1 MNSKRVKQI
10 IGVGVIVVVI
20 AGVIFMFTRLNKP
33 AEPVQEMQTQ
43 PQFMTEETVDDPALV
58 EEERKWEEVIPSE
71 EMTLKTIT
79 DTYLHVQP
87 FSDTDTLVKVPMHS
101 EFIEEATC
109 YQGSIP
115 LNWSKVTY
123 NGTTGYVELCDTEYV
138 LPEVEE
144 ELPEVPEEQEGVSDE
159 EQHSIVTPK
168 EEEATPTPESEPTE
182 GEEPTAE
189 QEPTQTPEQ
198 TSTPEPTPAPKAETP
213 KADTPTAET
222 QPSPAPTQN
231 PNVTTKTEEQKRA
244 ETQQSAIDYLK
255 SMGGT
260 DISEMPRAE
269 TSDRVGNGTH
279 FGDLQ

>member
-87 FSDTDTLVKVPMHS
+87 FSDTDTSVKVPMHS

-109 YQGSIP
+109 
-115 LNWSKVTY
+115 
-123 NGTTGYVELCDTEYV
+123 
-138 LPEVEE
+138 
-144 ELPEVPEEQEGVSDE
+144 
-159 EQHSIVTPK
+159 
-168 EEEATPTPESEPTE
+168 
-182 GEEPTAE
+182 
-189 QEPTQTPEQ
+189 
-198 TSTPEPTPAPKAETP
+198 
-213 KADTPTAET
+213 
-222 QPSPAPTQN
+222 
-231 PNVTTKTEEQKRA
+231 
-244 ETQQSAIDYLK
+244 
-255 SMGGT
+255 
-260 DISEMPRAE
+260 
-269 TSDRVGNGTH
+269 
-279 FGDLQ
+279 F

>member
-1 MNSKRVKQI
+1 MQNKRVKQI

-33 AEPVQEMQTQ
+33 AEPVQEMQAA
-43 PQFMTEETVDDPALV
+43 PKFMTEETVDDPALV
-58 EEERKWEEVIPSE
+58 EEERTWEEVIPSE

-87 FSDTDTLVKVPMHS
+87 FSDTDTTIKVPINS

-109 YQGSIP
+109 FQGSVP

-138 LPEVEE
+138 LPEIEE

-168 EEEATPTPESEPTE
+168 EEETQPEAEPTEEPETEPTPTPEP
-182 GEEPTAE
+182 
-189 QEPTQTPEQ
+189 
-198 TSTPEPTPAPKAETP
+198 TPEPTPAPKEEAP
-213 KADTPTAET
+213 KAEAQPT
-222 QPSPAPTQN
+222 PAPTQN
-231 PNVTTKTEEQKRA
+231 PNVTVKTEEQKRA

-255 SMGGT
+255 SMGGV
-260 DISEMPRAE
+260 SESEIPQGT

-279 FGDLQ
+279 FGDAQ

>member
-79 DTYLHVQP
+79 DTYLHIQP
-87 FSDTDTLVKVPMHS
+87 FSDTDTLVKVPINS

-109 YQGSIP
+109 FQGSVP

-168 EEEATPTPESEPTE
+168 EEEATSTPESEPTATPQPT
-182 GEEPTAE
+182 EEPKTEA
-189 QEPTQTPEQ
+189 
-198 TSTPEPTPAPKAETP
+198 TPAPTATP
-213 KADTPTAET
+213 KAEA
-222 QPSPAPTQN
+222 QPSTAPTQN
-231 PNVTTKTEEQKRA
+231 PNVTTKTEADKQA
-244 ETQQSAIDYLK
+244 ELQQQALEKLK
-255 SMGGT
+255 SLGFTETPPTTDRGLVGG
-260 DISEMPRAE
+260 S
-269 TSDRVGNGTH
+269 GTGTKY
-279 FGDLQ
+279 GDLQ

>member
-1 MNSKRVKQI
+1 MSSKKVKQI
-10 IGVGVIVVVI
+10 IGIGVIIVVI
-20 AGVIFMFTRLNKP
+20 AGVVFLFTRLNKP
-33 AEPVQEMQTQ
+33 VEEPEPMQTT
-43 PQFMTEETVDDPALV
+43 PKFMTEETVDDPALV

-87 FSDTDTLVKVPMHS
+87 FSDTDTLVKVPMNS

-109 YQGSIP
+109 FQGSIP
-115 LNWSKVTY
+115 LNWSRVTY
-123 NGTTGYVELCDTEYV
+123 NGTTGYIELCDTEYV
-138 LPEVEE
+138 LPEIEE

-168 EEEATPTPESEPTE
+168 EDETPTPEAEPTE
-182 GEEPTAE
+182 EPKTEPT
-189 QEPTQTPEQ
+189 P
-198 TSTPEPTPAPKAETP
+198 TPEPTPEPKEEAPKAE
-213 KADTPTAET
+213 AQPT
-222 QPSPAPTQN
+222 PTQN

-255 SMGGT
+255 SMGGV
-260 DISEMPRAE
+260 SESEIPQGT

-279 FGDLQ
+279 FGDAQ

>member
-43 PQFMTEETVDDPALV
+43 PQFMTEETVSDPALV

-109 YQGSIP
+109 FQGSVP

-123 NGTTGYVELCDTEYV
+123 NGVTGYVELCDTEYV

-144 ELPEVPEEQEGVSDE
+144 ELPEVPEGQEGVSDE

-168 EEEATPTPESEPTE
+168 EDLTPTSESEPTE

-189 QEPTQTPEQ
+189 QEPTPTPEQ
-198 TSTPEPTPAPKAETP
+198 TSTPEPTPAPKAEAQP
-213 KADTPTAET
+213 TPTPT
-222 QPSPAPTQN
+222 QTQN

>member
-43 PQFMTEETVDDPALV
+43 PQFMTEETVTDPALV

-109 YQGSIP
+109 FQGSVP

-123 NGTTGYVELCDTEYV
+123 NGVTGYVELCDTEYV

-168 EEEATPTPESEPTE
+168 EEEATPTPETEPTE
-182 GEEPTAE
+182 GEEPIA
-189 QEPTQTPEQ
+189 EQ
-198 TSTPEPTPAPKAETP
+198 TSTQESTPAPKEETPKAETP
-213 KADTPTAET
+213 KAET

-255 SMGGT
+255 SLGGT
-260 DISEMPRAE
+260 ELTPDNTNPSPMG
-269 TSDRVGNGTH
+269 TTVGNGTH
-279 FGDLQ
+279 YGDLQ

>member
-58 EEERKWEEVIPSE
+58 EEERKWEEVISSE

-109 YQGSIP
+109 FQGSVP

-123 NGTTGYVELCDTEYV
+123 NGVTGYVELCDTEYV

-168 EEEATPTPESEPTE
+168 EDLTPTPEAEPTE

-189 QEPTQTPEQ
+189 QEPTPTPEQ
-198 TSTPEPTPAPKAETP
+198 TSTPETTPAPKEETPKAETP
-213 KADTPTAET
+213 KAEA

-231 PNVTTKTEEQKRA
+231 PNVTTKTEEQKRV
-244 ETQQSAIDYLK
+244 ETQQSAIEHLK
-255 SMGGT
+255 SLGGT
-260 DISEMPRAE
+260 TELPIDNSGFGGFE
-269 TSDRVGNGTH
+269 GTGKH
-279 FGDLQ
+279 YGDLQ

>member
-43 PQFMTEETVDDPALV
+43 PQFMTEETVADPALV

-87 FSDTDTLVKVPMHS
+87 FSDTDTLVKVPINS

-109 YQGSIP
+109 FQGSVP

-123 NGTTGYVELCDTEYV
+123 NGVTGYVELCDTEYV

-144 ELPEVPEEQEGVSDE
+144 ELPEVPKEQEGVSDE

-168 EEEATPTPESEPTE
+168 EEEATSTPESEPTE
-182 GEEPTAE
+182 DEEPTTE
-189 QEPTQTPEQ
+189 QEPTTTPEQ
-198 TSTPEPTPAPKAETP
+198 TSTPETTPAHKAETP
-213 KADTPTAET
+213 KAET

-231 PNVTTKTEEQKRA
+231 PNVTTKTEADKQA
-244 ETQQSAIDYLK
+244 EIQQQALEKLLSNGATLTPETTDRGLAHGGN
-255 SMGGT
+255 GGT
-260 DISEMPRAE
+260 
-269 TSDRVGNGTH
+269 GTKY
-279 FGDLQ
+279 GDLQ

>member
-43 PQFMTEETVDDPALV
+43 PQFMTEETVDDPSLV

-87 FSDTDTLVKVPMHS
+87 FSDTDVSVKVPMHS

-109 YQGSIP
+109 FQGSVP

-168 EEEATPTPESEPTE
+168 EEEATPTPETEPTE
-182 GEEPTAE
+182 DEEPEA
-189 QEPTQTPEQ
+189 EQ
-198 TSTPEPTPAPKAETP
+198 TSTPEPTPTPKEETPKAETP
-213 KADTPTAET
+213 KAEA
-222 QPSPAPTQN
+222 QPSLAPTQN

-260 DISEMPRAE
+260 DFNDGNVTNEGFHGFE
-269 TSDRVGNGTH
+269 GNGTKY
-279 FGDLQ
+279 GDLQ

>member
-10 IGVGVIVVVI
+10 IGVGVIVLVI
-20 AGVIFMFTRLNKP
+20 AGVVFLFTRLNKP
-33 AEPVQEMQTQ
+33 VEEPEPMQTA
-43 PQFMTEETVDDPALV
+43 PVFATEETVDNPALL
-58 EEERKWEEVIPSE
+58 EEERTWEEVIPSE

-87 FSDTDTLVKVPMHS
+87 FADTDTTIKVPINS

-109 YQGSIP
+109 FQGAVP

-168 EEEATPTPESEPTE
+168 EEEATSTPESEPTATPQPT
-182 GEEPTAE
+182 EEPKTEA
-189 QEPTQTPEQ
+189 
-198 TSTPEPTPAPKAETP
+198 TPAPKEEAP
-213 KADTPTAET
+213 KAEAQPT
-222 QPSPAPTQN
+222 PAPTQN

-244 ETQQSAIDYLK
+244 ETQQAAMDYLK
-255 SMGGT
+255 SLGGT
-260 DISEMPRAE
+260 DGSEMQHGE
-269 TSDRVGNGTH
+269 FGGFGGSGTKY
-279 FGDLQ
+279 GDLQ

>member
-33 AEPVQEMQTQ
+33 AELVQEMQTQ

-109 YQGSIP
+109 FQGSVP

-123 NGTTGYVELCDTEYV
+123 NGVTGYVELCDTEYV

-168 EEEATPTPESEPTE
+168 EEEATSTPESEPTE
-182 GEEPTAE
+182 DEEP
-189 QEPTQTPEQ
+189 TPEQ
-198 TSTPEPTPAPKAETP
+198 TSTPEPTPAPKEETPKAETP
-213 KADTPTAET
+213 KAEA

-260 DISEMPRAE
+260 DLNDGNITNRGL
-269 TSDRVGNGTH
+269 VHGGNGGTGTKY
-279 FGDLQ
+279 GDLQ